1 MQKSVT
7 ELKSISEQ
15 IHNKYNETSLKYLY
29 IDNKFNE
36 NGTNY
41 TRFLKI
47 KNYSINNNLI
57 NNHYELKGWYVLWCL
72 MSYATNSEYIE
83 TTISLLITKCN
94 LKENDIKKAL
104 LELDKK
110 QIISLKCN
118 TTKIKINKDTLMSIA
133 ILYNNNIDDDHGYKP
148 LPLGISKILIKKLNP
163 TQWAIYTL
171 LISKYSYFSLQRYSN
186 EQTGILYYNYKENNY
201 SFPTEEQISECLG
214 INRKTI
220 RKQLEV
226 LEQLDLIKIVKYQEF
241 KNKRYE
247 VKLMQRYEYLYHYT
261 YKLKD
266 NRKDKIIELIN
277 KKGFI
282 RIAKSPEQNILNDRD
297 YILYK
302 FGDEL
307 NDYDIAYK
315 NSDSTIYDKLRKNK

>member
-1 MQKSVT
+1 M
-7 ELKSISEQ
+7 
-15 IHNKYNETSLKYLY
+15 
-29 IDNKFNE
+29 
-36 NGTNY
+36 
-41 TRFLKI
+41 
-47 KNYSINNNLI
+47 
-57 NNHYELKGWYVLWCL
+57 
-72 MSYATNSEYIE
+72 
-83 TTISLLITKCN
+83 
-94 LKENDIKKAL
+94 
-104 LELDKK
+104 
-110 QIISLKCN
+110 
-118 TTKIKINKDTLMSIA
+118 
-133 ILYNNNIDDDHGYKP
+133 
-148 LPLGISKILIKKLNP
+148 
-163 TQWAIYTL
+163 
-171 LISKYSYFSLQRYSN
+171 QRYSN

-220 RKQLEV
+220 RKQLEA

-282 RIAKSPEQNILNDRD
+282 HIAKSPEQNILNDRD